1 MSEENIWYKCFGL
14 NQNPFNTS
22 PLNKNQI
29 DLFYKTSEIS
39 KKNDP
44 LLSELSTNVP
54 SLKLVIGPKAVDN
67 REYEG
72 KVINVKEN
80 IALLSAKD
88 FYVYVHG
95 PDRLLKIAVQ

>member
-1 MSEENIWYKCFGL
+1 MYKWFGL

-39 KKNDP
+39 KKIDP

-54 SLKLVIGPKAVDN
+54 TLKLIIGLRGIGKTTIFNYIKWKADEIPN
-67 REYEG
+67 LIPIY
-72 KVINVKEN
+72 ID
-80 IALLSAKD
+80 AT
-88 FYVYVHG
+88 Y
-95 PDRLLKIAVQ
+95 